1 MPYAKGVS
9 AKSHDFDANGNDTKV
24 DFGKMM
30 EIVKN
35 AGYKGYV
42 GIEYEGSNISEDEGI
57 KLTKTLLE
65 RFK

>member
-1 MPYAKGVS
+1 
-9 AKSHDFDANGNDTKV
+9 
-24 DFGKMM
+24 MM